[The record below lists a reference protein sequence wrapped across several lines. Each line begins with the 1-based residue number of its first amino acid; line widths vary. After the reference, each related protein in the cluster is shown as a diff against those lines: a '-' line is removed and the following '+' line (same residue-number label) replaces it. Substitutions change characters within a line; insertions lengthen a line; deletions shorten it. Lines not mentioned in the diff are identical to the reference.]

1 MEAVAERMSG
11 MSWLQ
16 NDRLWRLWEVISLL
30 KSSWMCWFS
39 LASSSLEDDGAEY
52 LQLEGEQ
59 GSGKPVEKA

>member
-1 MEAVAERMSG
+1 
-11 MSWLQ
+11 
-16 NDRLWRLWEVISLL
+16 
-30 KSSWMCWFS
+30 MCWFS